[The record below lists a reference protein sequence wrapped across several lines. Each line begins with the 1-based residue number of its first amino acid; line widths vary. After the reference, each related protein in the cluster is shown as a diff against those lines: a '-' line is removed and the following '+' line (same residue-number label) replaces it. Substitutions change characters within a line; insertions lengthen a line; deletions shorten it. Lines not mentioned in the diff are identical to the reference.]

1 MARIWQGVKTAWRK
15 YPSAANCAVYG
26 SLYTTAE
33 FSQQT
38 IIKKYNTNKEG
49 KEPEPYDWETLKR
62 YGLLGTLVLPNIM
75 NVFYGWLDTRFVGT
89 GTRMVLQK
97 MVLDQCILT
106 PVLLV
111 SFFTAMSYME
121 GKEDL
126 TAELKHK
133 FGPTFLT
140 SCMFWLPAQAI
151 NFRYVPAPARIVYM
165 GFATFFW
172 ANILCYI
179 KREAK

>member
-1 MARIWQGVKTAWRK
+1 MSGIWRGVKTAWRK
-15 YPSAANCAVYG
+15 YPKVANCLVYG

-38 IIKKYNTNKEG
+38 IIKKYFPKKEG
-49 KEPEPYDWETLKR
+49 KEPESYDWETLKR

-75 NVFYGWLDTRFVGT
+75 NVFYGWLDTRFIGT
-89 GTRMVLQK
+89 GARMVFQK

-106 PVLLV
+106 PILLV

-126 TAELKHK
+126 TEELRNKIV
-133 FGPTFLT
+133 PTFAT
-140 SCMFWLPAQAI
+140 SCLFWLPAQAV
-151 NFRYVPAPARIVYM
+151 NFRVVPAAFRIVYM

-179 KREAK
+179 KRKSK